1 MRESASQSFS
11 RRWIWLTRMAWRD
24 SRGRRLL
31 LLLFT
36 SSVAFGVAAIVSVQ
50 SLRVNLERLIEEQ
63 TRTLLGADVILQSRV
78 PPSPEGIAFME
89 RLPGTQVHEW
99 RLRSMV
105 RFPLSGSSRFVEVR
119 ALDGPMP
126 LYGSMETE
134 PASDGPARLP
144 APGKAIVEQSLLVE
158 FGLEIGDALVL
169 GNTAFSIEAALL
181 RMAGESEISGFF
193 APRIYIRLP
202 DLATTGLVQP
212 GSIIRYRTALAA
224 EGRTLATLLQQI
236 EDARQSWIADEGI
249 RVETVA
255 DRKER
260 LNRVLG
266 NLLDFLNLVSFTA
279 LLLGGIGIIGAVQV
293 YLSGKRDTVAVLRC
307 LGAPAHLGTA
317 LYGIQLGAFALLG
330 ALLGAVLGVGVQFL
344 VPLFLKDFL
353 PFEIGMRISPAAV
366 LAGFLYGWGVAAAST
381 LLPLTDVSRVSPLQ
395 AIRASV
401 EKAQRPWRNPL
412 FVAAAAFLVC
422 LLFGFAVLQARH
434 LWQALGFVAGLGLVS
449 GILFSIGWGLRAFLR
464 RIAPSGGAYP
474 YRMALSNLYRPQNR
488 TLLLTVILGMGF
500 LMVHTLLLI
509 RGALLDQIGVDLTL
523 DAPNVVLIDVQFD
536 QKDAILEKLDA
547 LGHPAREVMPI
558 VMMRVAAIK
567 DRPLEEWRSIPDSP
581 VSDWVYTWEFRNTYR
596 DHVLDNASLI
606 AGTFVSHYGGAEP
619 FPVSLSENVIDD
631 FGVGIGDF
639 ITWNVQGIPVRTV
652 VSSIRKVN
660 WQLGRQ
666 NFNIVFPIG
675 TIEAAPT
682 VFAISLQT
690 AGRGE
695 TNAIQQDLARDFANV
710 SLVDLSLVFDSVR
723 TILNKA
729 AFVIKF
735 MAAFTIATGLMV
747 LVGALMG
754 TRYQRIRESVLLRT
768 LGASRAFIRQVLS
781 FEFILLGLVAGLS
794 GLLLSWGIAA
804 ALLTFVFKL
813 PLQHPD
819 FSSALLLGGM
829 VLTTWLAGWITSRGI
844 ATEPP
849 LVILRREA

>member
-1 MRESASQSFS
+1 MRASRSILS
-11 RRWIWLTRMAWRD
+11 HWRWLARMAWRD

-50 SLRVNLERLIEEQ
+50 SLRVNLERLIDEQ
-63 TRTLLGADVILQSRV
+63 TRTLLGADVVLQSRV
-78 PPSPEGIAFME
+78 PPSPEGLAFME
-89 RLPGTQVHEW
+89 SLPGTKVHEW

-105 RFPLSGSSRFVEVR
+105 RFPQSGRSRFVEVR

-134 PASDGPARLP
+134 PASRGPARLP
-144 APGKAIVEQSLLVE
+144 ASGKAIVEQSLLLE
-158 FGLEIGDALVL
+158 FGLEIGDVLVL
-169 GNTAFSIEAALL
+169 GHTSFTIEAALL

-193 APRIYIRLP
+193 APRIYIGLP
-202 DLATTGLVQP
+202 DLESTGLVQP

-224 EGRTLATLLQQI
+224 EGQALQSLLEII
-236 EDARQSWIADEGI
+236 EDARNGRFADEGI

-255 DRKER
+255 QRKER
-260 LNRVLG
+260 LDRILG

-293 YLSGKRDTVAVLRC
+293 YLNGKRETVAVLRC

-317 LYGIQLGAFALLG
+317 VYGIQLGAFALLG
-330 ALLGAVLGVGVQFL
+330 ALMGALLGIGVQFL
-344 VPLFLKDFL
+344 IPLFLKDFL

-401 EKAQRPWRNPL
+401 EKARRPWRDPL
-412 FVAAAAFLVC
+412 FLAAATFLVS

-434 LWQALGFVAGLGLVS
+434 IGQAIGFIGGLGLVS
-449 GILFSIGWGLRAFLR
+449 GILFGIGWGLRSLLR
-464 RIAPSGGAYP
+464 RIAPSTGSYP

-523 DAPNVVLIDVQFD
+523 DAPNVVLIDVQYD
-536 QKDAILEKLDA
+536 QMPPLVGKLEAI
-547 LGHPAREVMPI
+547 GHPAREVMPI

-567 DRPLEEWRSIPDSP
+567 DRPLEEWRTVPDSP
-581 VSDWVYTWEFRNTYR
+581 VSDWVYTWEFCNTYR

-606 AGTFVSHYGGAEP
+606 AGEFVSHYEGAEP
-619 FPVSLSENVIDD
+619 FPISLSENVIDD

-639 ITWNVQGIPVRTV
+639 ITWNVQGIPIRTV

-690 AGRGE
+690 ANRE
-695 TNAIQQDLARDFANV
+695 DTNGLQQALAKDFANI

-735 MAAFTIATGLMV
+735 MAAFTVATGLLV
-747 LVGALMG
+747 LVGALLG

-768 LGASRAFIRQVLS
+768 LGASRTFIRQVLS

-794 GLLLSWGIAA
+794 GLLLSWGLAA

-829 VLTTWLAGWITSRGI
+829 VFTTWLAGWVTSRGI

-849 LVILRREA
+849 LVVLRREA